1 MKTIL
6 LATLLGLFSLVT
18 AQAGAVNSKC
28 PVSGKDAKKDV
39 DVPISFCCNNCKGKF
54 DKAPAD
60 YLKVVATAE
69 KGKCPLSGKAADEE
83 VTSNL
88 TVGVCCN
95 NCAGK
100 LKENPQA
107 YLGKIEAK

>member
-39 DVPISFCCNNCKGKF
+39 DVPLSFCCDNCKAKF

-60 YLKVVATAE
+60 YIKIVATAE
-69 KGKCPLSGKAADEE
+69 KGKCPLSGKTADAD

-107 YLGKIEAK
+107 YLGKLEAK

>member
-6 LATLLGLFSLVT
+6 LAAALGVFSLVT
-18 AQAGAVNSKC
+18 AQAGAVNTKC
-28 PVSGKDAKKDV
+28 PVSGKDAKKNV
-39 DVPISFCCNNCKGKF
+39 EVPLSFCCDNCKTKF

-60 YLKVVATAE
+60 YLKIVATAE
-69 KGKCPLSGKAADEE
+69 KGKCPLSGKTADKD

-95 NCAGK
+95 NCADK

>member
-6 LATLLGLFSLVT
+6 LAAALGLFSLVT
-18 AQAGAVNSKC
+18 AQAGAVNTKC
-28 PVSGKDAKKDV
+28 PVTGKDAKKDV
-39 DVPISFCCNNCKGKF
+39 NVPVSFCCNNCKSKF

-60 YLKVVATAE
+60 YVKVIATAE
-69 KGKCPLSGKAADEE
+69 KDKCPLSGREADKD
-83 VTSNL
+83 VSSNL

-100 LKENPQA
+100 VKDDPKA
-107 YLGKIEAK
+107 YLGKVETK